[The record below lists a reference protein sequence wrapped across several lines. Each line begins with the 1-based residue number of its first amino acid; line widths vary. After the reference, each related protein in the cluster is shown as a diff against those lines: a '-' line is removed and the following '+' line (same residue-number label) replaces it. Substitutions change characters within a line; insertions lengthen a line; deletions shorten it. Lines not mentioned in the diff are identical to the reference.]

1 MLHSTQSSG
10 SIEIPMEERTSTPWI
25 RLHMRWA
32 FHSLTLPRK
41 YQTRIDVGCVFEF
54 SSQKRDA
61 GGASAPTTLPNHAR
75 PYLTSWE
82 NRCRG
87 GGACAARVPLWK
99 HHLPP
104 DNLQSLFARLIPH

>member
-25 RLHMRWA
+25 RLHVRWA
-32 FHSLTLPRK
+32 FLSPILPRK

-87 GGACAARVPLWK
+87 GGCGEDGWGRLRRPRPFW
-99 HHLPP
+99 
-104 DNLQSLFARLIPH
+104 NLTYRLTT